1 MKPNDYLE
9 RIRIKLKGFSP
20 QEKTDFID
28 EIASHIE
35 SGQEDASFGE
45 GRVMAELGTPEEM
58 ERGLRKVHRPNQL
71 VNLLL
76 LLIPELFLFRF
87 IQVLLN
93 VFYGPLKEWTV
104 LDPHLYLGGRIAL
117 ALALLLAVVG
127 LQRRSV
133 ILIIFWLTDAI
144 GTLVSLMT
152 REGRFIP
159 GQERVSGSTI
169 ESLLLYAI
177 LIGLVLWLVKT
188 LKQNKFDLLLVVYAL
203 LPLTLMAA
211 NYSTAQILRQSGL
224 LAVQTA
230 VSFPIGLPAY
240 ARTQL
245 FWVLGV
251 SVFFLFRQRSVRW
264 FGILLVAVDHVYASI
279 FSYNSSIL
287 LLSIWSAILGMVL
300 SGWILDWFNRRG
312 NTRLVG

>member
-9 RIRIKLKGFSP
+9 RVRIKLKGFSQ
-20 QEKTDFID
+20 QERANFID

-35 SGQEDASFGE
+35 SGQDDASFGE
-45 GRVMAELGTPEEM
+45 ERVMAELGTPEEM
-58 ERGLRKVHRPNQL
+58 ERGLRNVHRPNQL

-76 LLIPELFLFRF
+76 LLFPELILFRL

-117 ALALLLAVVG
+117 ALAVLLAVIG

-133 ILIIFWLTDAI
+133 ILVIFWLTDGI
-144 GTLVSLMT
+144 GILVSLMT

-159 GQERVSGSTI
+159 GQERVFGSTI

-177 LIGLVLWLVKT
+177 LIGLVFWLVKI

-203 LPLTLMAA
+203 LPLTLMVA

-224 LAVQTA
+224 LVAQTV
-230 VSFPIGLPAY
+230 VSFSIGLPAY
-240 ARTQL
+240 ARSQL
-245 FWVLGV
+245 FWALGV
-251 SVFFLFRQRSVRW
+251 SLFFLFRQRSIRW
-264 FGILLVAVDHVYASI
+264 FGMLLVGVDYVYVSI
-279 FSYNSSIL
+279 FSYSSSTL
-287 LLSIWSAILGMVL
+287 LLSIWSAILVMVL
-300 SGWILDWFNRRG
+300 LGWILDWLNRRG
-312 NTRLVG
+312 NARLVE